1 MCEEQ
6 LGLVTMRHW
15 VPGFTRVTPSSRAK
29 QTEHGE
35 ETAVGKLV
43 TGKGSKKGNLTV
55 VLDLSWGWGGAGIM
69 GTQCVRQSWPM
80 AFTSRETRGHR
91 LPELGAAVG
100 REGVITDKE
109 SGSQMWEPPIL
120 ASLCSGKGSG
130 TRSLSSLLWLSHQVS
145 TLKGVG
151 CVGGRGAEPWSL
163 LGSSLTS
170 SKGQGSCREWRLSP
184 LPSPLS
190 SRKKNWSSL
199 FGARTNAISRSPATV
214 VIQAIYS
221 DPC

>member
-55 VLDLSWGWGGAGIM
+55 VLDLSWGGAGIM

-100 REGVITDKE
+100 RAGVITDKE

-130 TRSLSSLLWLSHQVS
+130 TRPLSPLLWLSHQVS

-151 CVGGRGAEPWSL
+151 CVGGRGGRNLGAYWEVL
-163 LGSSLTS
+163 LLPPKDREAAGNGGS
-170 SKGQGSCREWRLSP
+170 
-184 LPSPLS
+184 LPSPPPSARGRKIGHLS
-190 SRKKNWSSL
+190 LGR
-199 FGARTNAISRSPATV
+199 AQTPSPGP
-214 VIQAIYS
+214 Q
-221 DPC
+221 PQW